1 MAFSWRFFVGFP
13 SLLSLPLLSPL
24 LLDNRSERKSCTNLT
39 AECSFY
45 MDKWFWIG
53 NIHLYLSNYT
63 ILSNPVEHFD
73 ILHYFITLL
82 FCVGTFLFFCYSPRA
97 TKLPNV
103 YCQSVSLPPKQLV
116 RKQLTDLLPSYPFT
130 LLFSQH
136 SRSSYTFT
144 DRRNRE
150 FSSRN
155 CLQLK
160 KCCYLIVIYT

>member
-24 LLDNRSERKSCTNLT
+24 LLDNRSEHKSCTNLT

-82 FCVGTFLFFCYSPRA
+82 FCVEIFLFFSVTVREPQ
-97 TKLPNV
+97 N
-103 YCQSVSLPPKQLV
+103 CQMSIVSQCRFLQNSWCV
-116 RKQLTDLLPSYPFT
+116 NSLTDLLPSYPFT
-130 LLFSQH
+130 LLFSVLSIPALPTH
-136 SRSSYTFT
+136 S
-144 DRRNRE
+144 
-150 FSSRN
+150 
-155 CLQLK
+155 
-160 KCCYLIVIYT
+160 LIVVTVSSLHEIVCS

>member
-1 MAFSWRFFVGFP
+1 MVLCITESQRGECRGIQLAFLCWF
-13 SLLSLPLLSPL
+13 PLLAFTAITQSL
-24 LLDNRSERKSCTNLT
+24 LLDNRSEHKSCTNLT

-82 FCVGTFLFFCYSPRA
+82 FCVEIFLFFCYSPRA

-116 RKQLTDLLPSYPFT
+116 RKQFDRSSAFVSVYSVV
-130 LLFSQH
+130 FSPQH

-144 DRRNRE
+144 DGCHHE
-150 FSSRN
+150 FSS
-155 CLQLK
+155 
-160 KCCYLIVIYT
+160 